1 MLTRL
6 AAPAVVLLL
15 VAGAVVHGAASHR
28 WQDTS
33 AAAGRFEPL
42 HAKPIELGD
51 YQSELVPNDMPL
63 KEKSVATS
71 RKYLSPE
78 RRQAV
83 VVSVITG
90 APGSVAT
97 HTPDVCYPGSGYKVV
112 RARTRETIDVPGV
125 GPVSYYVAEFEKKT
139 ATTTDRQRV
148 RWAWTTGTGVWSAPG
163 SPRWEYLR
171 VADLAKVYIV
181 TAVPPG
187 EPAQPAQADADSP
200 AVREFVAA
208 AFAQYAGRAAR

>member
-1 MLTRL
+1 MLARF
-6 AAPAVVLLL
+6 AAPVVVVLV

-28 WQDTS
+28 WQEPT

-42 HAKPIELGD
+42 HAHAVELGD
-51 YQSELVPNDMPL
+51 YKSELVPNDMPL

-71 RKYLSPE
+71 RKYISAE

-112 RARTRETIDVPGV
+112 RAQARETIDVPGV
-125 GPVSYYVAEFEKKT
+125 GAVSYYVAEFEKKT
-139 ATTTDRQRV
+139 ATSTDRQRV
-148 RWAWTTGTGVWSAPG
+148 RWAWTTGSDGWSAPAA
-163 SPRWEYLR
+163 PRAQYLW

-181 TAVPPG
+181 TAVAPG
-187 EPAQPAQADADSP
+187 EPTQSAQADGDSP
-200 AVREFVAA
+200 AVKEFVTA